1 VRDLGSEMTI
11 TFNADEI
18 LQMAEQIERNG
29 VKFYLLAA
37 ERLKQS
43 RDIFTQLARQEE
55 EHLVIFTEMRQNLSV
70 AEREATS
77 YDPEQE
83 NGLYLQAMADREV
96 FKLNQDPQKL
106 LPSSVTLA
114 GVIDIAIGKEKDSIV
129 FYVGMKEL
137 VSEKLGREKINPIIS
152 EEYRHIAVLRGIAIK
167 I

>member
-1 VRDLGSEMTI
+1 MTI

-18 LQMAEQIERNG
+18 LQMTEQIERNG
-29 VKFYLLAA
+29 VKFYSLAA
-37 ERLKQS
+37 ERLPQS

-55 EHLVIFTEMRQNLSV
+55 EHLSIFSGMRKGLSA

-77 YDPEQE
+77 HDPGQE
-83 NGLYLQAMADREV
+83 NSLYLQAMADREV
-96 FKLNQDPQKL
+96 FKLDDDPQKS

-137 VSEKLGREKINPIIS
+137 VSEKLGGEKINSIIS
-152 EEYRHIAVLRGIAIK
+152 EEYRHIAVLRGIAVK
-167 I
+167 S